1 MPCEKN
7 FGFFYQMTQ
16 DQKKE
21 AKEYYGSLFR
31 GAWTRAVEEG
41 FDVLILDEIVAA
53 CRYGLVSEQEVIQ
66 ELGRRPRKLEVAL
79 TGRDPSQKL
88 VELADYVS
96 RIRKEKHP
104 FDRGEGAREGI
115 EF

>member
-1 MPCEKN
+1 M
-7 FGFFYQMTQ
+7 
-16 DQKKE
+16 
-21 AKEYYGSLFR
+21 
-31 GAWTRAVEEG
+31 
-41 FDVLILDEIVAA
+41 AA